1 MNLPNKLSIAR
12 ICCIPLVVVLLYL
25 SAPAYRIA
33 AGVIFVLGCF
43 TDFLDGHI
51 ARKHQLIT
59 DFGKF
64 IDPVA
69 DKLLVL
75 SALIMLIHRGLMDA
89 WPVILILCRELAVD
103 GLRMIAVGKGK
114 VIAADKLGKWKT
126 TFQMI
131 LICVLIFL
139 NTPVYSTWYTISL
152 LVIVVGLTL
161 FSGFN
166 YFRKNLTVFQ
176 EEKA

>member
-1 MNLPNKLSIAR
+1 MKLLRQFGIILLLSFLGEVLHR
-12 ICCIPLVVVLLYL
+12 LIPLPGPASIYGMVLMLLCLQLGFLQVEKVQDAGKYL
-25 SAPAYRIA
+25 IEIMPIMFIPAA
-33 AGVIFVLGCF
+33 V
-43 TDFLDGHI
+43 
-51 ARKHQLIT
+51 
-59 DFGKF
+59 
-64 IDPVA
+64 
-69 DKLLVL
+69 
-75 SALIMLIHRGLMDA
+75 GLMDA

>member
-1 MNLPNKLSIAR
+1 MNLPNKLSLLR
-12 ICCIPLVVVLLYL
+12 VMLIPVLVVLMYL
-25 SAPAYRIA
+25 PGPVFVILSTAVFGIA
-33 AGVIFVLGCF
+33 AF
-43 TDFLDGHI
+43 TDYLDGHI
-51 ARKHQLIT
+51 ARRDGIVT

-139 NTPVYSTWYTISL
+139 NMPVYSTWYTISL